1 MGVKYYDSMGGLGR
15 GKIYLDAQ
23 ERWLVEEAEVKGRSD
38 IDVKEWKFE
47 DVAKCFPQQKGGI
60 DCGVFLYINADFIAD
75 NLPLSYSVSD
85 IPLVR
90 RKITAYLLCGEHSY
104 WI

>member
-1 MGVKYYDSMGGLGR
+1 
-15 GKIYLDAQ
+15 LDAL

-38 IDVKEWKFE
+38 IDIKERKFE
-47 DVAKCFPQQKGGI
+47 DFAKSCPQQKDGI
-60 DCGVFLYINADFIAD
+60 DCGVFLYINADFIAY
-75 NLPLSYSVSD
+75 NLPLSYSMSD

-104 WI
+104 

>member
-1 MGVKYYDSMGGLGR
+1 MGVLGS
-15 GKIYLDAQ
+15 GKIYLDAL

-38 IDVKEWKFE
+38 IDNKEWKFE
-47 DVAKCFPQQKGGI
+47 DVAKNCPQQKGGI
-60 DCGVFLYINADFIAD
+60 DCGVFVYINANFIAG
-75 NLPLSYSVSD
+75 NLPLSYFMSD

-104 WI
+104 

>member
-1 MGVKYYDSMGGLGR
+1 M
-15 GKIYLDAQ
+15 DAL

-38 IDVKEWKFE
+38 IDIKEWKFE
-47 DVAKCFPQQKGGI
+47 DVAKSCPQQKGGI
-60 DCGVFLYINADFIAD
+60 DCGVFIYINADFNVD
-75 NLPLSYSVSD
+75 NLPLSYSMSD

-104 WI
+104 